1 MSSLYI
7 VDIPFSHLTTMQI
20 EIFNGEENVLTL
32 NQTYSKKFHCTY
44 LLHYYPFDTQ
54 VHTIQAV
61 ILKKYNKCVTT
72 KLTIQIFRSALWTCS

>member
-7 VDIPFSHLTTMQI
+7 VDIPFSHLTTIQI

-54 VHTIQAV
+54 AHTI
-61 ILKKYNKCVTT
+61 Y
-72 KLTIQIFRSALWTCS
+72 